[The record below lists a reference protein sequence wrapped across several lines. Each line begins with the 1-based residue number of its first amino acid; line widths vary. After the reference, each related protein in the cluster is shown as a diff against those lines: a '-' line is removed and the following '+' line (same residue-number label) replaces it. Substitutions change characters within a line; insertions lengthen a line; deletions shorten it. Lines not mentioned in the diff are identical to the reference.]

1 MKPLPIIASLL
12 AASVARGLAAEEFL
26 DRVDD
31 ALTISAFHDTLR
43 ARLSGTL
50 DLEGYLFQQPAPGLI
65 DTLSDRLFN
74 PRLTLFFDA
83 QLGPRLYVFAQS
95 RVDRGFDPSDTGAQ
109 VRMDEYAVRFTPWD
123 DGRLSLQMG
132 KFANV
137 IGNWVERH
145 QSWENPFISAP
156 LLYENITAI
165 EDGHAPSSARDFA
178 TGILDAKYEYNPV
191 IWGPGYGSG
200 VSAAGRLGKF
210 EYAVAMTNVAPAMRP
225 DSWDV
230 TQRNFAHPA
239 VQARV
244 GVRPNAMWRL
254 GFSAASG
261 PYLRDEAG
269 PTLPSHRG
277 IGDYREIVLGQDI
290 GFAWHH
296 WQMWAEFYE
305 SRFEVPRV
313 GGADTFSYYIEAK
326 YKFTPQLFG
335 ALRWNQ
341 QLFGTVPD
349 GQGGR
354 APWGHDLWRI
364 DTALGYRFTAHTQL
378 KLQYSLQREDSSPRD
393 LGNTIAAQF
402 TLRF

>member
-1 MKPLPIIASLL
+1 MLASD
-12 AASVARGLAAEEFL
+12 ARGTDAFFDRAE
-26 DRVDD
+26 D
-31 ALTISAFHDTLR
+31 ALTVAAFHEQVR
-43 ARLSGTL
+43 ARLGGTL

-65 DTLSDRLFN
+65 DTLSRKLFN

-83 QLGPRLYVFAQS
+83 QLGPRLYVFAQA
-95 RVDRGFDPSDTGAQ
+95 RVDRGFDPSDSGAQ
-109 VRMDEYAVRFTPWD
+109 VRMDEYALRYTPWD
-123 DGRLSLQMG
+123 DGRVSLQIG

-145 QSWENPFISAP
+145 QSWDNPFVTAP

-165 EDGHAPSSARDFA
+165 EDGSTPSSARDFA
-178 TGILDAKYEYNPV
+178 AGILDAKYEYNPV

-200 VSAAGRLGKF
+200 VSAAGRLGRLD
-210 EYAVAMTNVAPAMRP
+210 YAVAVTNVAPAMRP
-225 DSWDV
+225 DAWDV
-230 TQRNFAHPA
+230 SQRNFAHPA

-254 GFSAASG
+254 GFSAACG
-261 PYLRDEAG
+261 PYLRDVAA
-269 PTLPSHRG
+269 PTLPAGRG
-277 IGDYREIVLGQDI
+277 IGDYREIVFGQDV

-296 WQMWAEFYE
+296 WQVWAEIYE

-313 GGADTFSYYIEAK
+313 GGADTFSYYVEAK

-341 QLFGTVPD
+341 QLFGTIRN
-349 GQGGR
+349 GEGGR
-354 APWGHDLWRI
+354 APWGHDIWRL
-364 DTALGYRFTAHTQL
+364 DTALGYRLTAHTQL
-378 KLQYSLQREDSSPRD
+378 KLQYNLQHEDEAPRAFGHM
-393 LGNTIAAQF
+393 LAAQF